1 MQEVQ
6 EDFRDKDDFKYF
18 ERILQ
23 EKIDEARKNNR
34 ELGTLGSAVSRLKAL
49 QESQEQRLDED
60 SKMQQ
65 EINHLR
71 QKTSTTERENEQID
85 RQLNAVEASL
95 KQQEVIF
102 SEYNE
107 KIGVKKNEYS
117 VFMEKLDIQQD
128 LYRKRLKQLDRELE
142 TLHEVQE
149 ELAFLFNASSKKMT
163 SNSQFL
169 DYIKSLE
176 GKDTLKYL
184 KQRLNLETTKQ
195 PRRKAPEKA
204 PQEEEVA
211 EQHAESE
218 ALNLKTFKDIL
229 KSVLSKD
236 GK

>member
-1 MQEVQ
+1 V
-6 EDFRDKDDFKYF
+6 
-18 ERILQ
+18 
-23 EKIDEARKNNR
+23 
-34 ELGTLGSAVSRLKAL
+34 L
-49 QESQEQRLDED
+49 QESQEERLDED

-65 EINHLR
+65 EINQLR
-71 QKTSTTERENEQID
+71 QKTSVT
-85 RQLNAVEASL
+85 VEASL

-107 KIGVKKNEYS
+107 KISMKKNEYS

-128 LYRKRLKQLDRELE
+128 LYRKRLKNLDRELE

-176 GKDTLKYL
+176 GKDTLKHL

-195 PRRKAPEKA
+195 PRKKPQEKQ
-204 PQEEEVA
+204 PQEEEA
-211 EQHAESE
+211 GEQHAESE
-218 ALNLKTFKDIL
+218 ALNIKTFKDIL
-229 KSVLSKD
+229 KSVLNKD